1 MKLLIEESS
10 WSGWSKDYKPNI
22 INHEYE
28 IILNEKYVVKTSKI
42 SYLKHRK
49 LIEENEERFSF
60 VIEEIGE
67 NYIII
72 KTNRPMSSNKD
83 MSINLNAKDTVFK
96 IEFNKTTKLV
106 TPTTDCGEI
115 YNISLR

>member
-10 WSGWSKDYKPNI
+10 WSGWSRGYKPEI
-22 INHEYE
+22 INHEYR
-28 IILNEKYVVKTSKI
+28 IILNEKYVVKTQKV
-42 SYLKHRK
+42 SYLKNGK
-49 LIEENEERFSF
+49 YIEEDRECFSF

-72 KTNRPMSSNKD
+72 KTNRPMSLSKD
-83 MSINLNAKDTVFK
+83 GSINLITNDTVFK
-96 IEFNKTTKLV
+96 IELNKITKLV
-106 TPTTDCGEI
+106 TPTMDMGEI

>member
-10 WSGWSKDYKPNI
+10 WSGWDKNYKPNI

-28 IILNEKYVVKTSKI
+28 IILHKKYVVKTSKI
-42 SYLKHRK
+42 SYLKDGKH
-49 LIEENEERFSF
+49 IEENKESFSV

-67 NYIII
+67 DYIFI
-72 KTNRPMSSNKD
+72 KTNIPMSLDKGA
-83 MSINLNAKDTVFK
+83 SINLNTKDTIFK
-96 IEFNKTTKLV
+96 IELNKITKLV

-115 YNISLR
+115 YDISLR